1 MRVRFVHIFMIVIS
15 LSRDICSSHGININ
29 NLIDAMSLTNVKEK
43 YLSLTRIMHVSADIL
58 NARTFLHVN
67 HAKSHQKSNFTSKV
81 TCQIKIAIV
90 LQRILHCSFVVRKK
104 SKTSYLEYRRI
115 NTTTVN
121 SHNTVKEQVLAD
133 DFTATFA
140 EI

>member
-29 NLIDAMSLTNVKEK
+29 NLIDAINKCQRK
-43 YLSLTRIMHVSADIL
+43 YLSLTRIMHVSANIL

-81 TCQIKIAIV
+81 TYQIKIAIV
-90 LQRILHCSFVVRKK
+90 LQRTLHCSFVVRKK

>member
-81 TCQIKIAIV
+81 TC
-90 LQRILHCSFVVRKK
+90 
-104 SKTSYLEYRRI
+104 
-115 NTTTVN
+115 
-121 SHNTVKEQVLAD
+121 
-133 DFTATFA
+133 
-140 EI
+140 